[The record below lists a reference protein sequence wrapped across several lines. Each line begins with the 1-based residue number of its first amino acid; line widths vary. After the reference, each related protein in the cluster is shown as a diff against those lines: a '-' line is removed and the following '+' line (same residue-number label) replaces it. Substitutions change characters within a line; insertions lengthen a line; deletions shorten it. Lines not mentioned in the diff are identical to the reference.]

1 MSGGRHLG
9 MAWLAALAAAWLP
22 EAGPAADGPAWLA
35 APPLQRGDTI
45 AFVAPAGIA
54 AERDVLA
61 YRDVLERQGYRVR
74 IAPGLFARRQ
84 RYLAG
89 GDAERADELNR
100 ALRDPDVRAILA
112 VRGGYGL
119 SRILD
124 RIDYDALRADPKIVG
139 GYSDLTALH
148 LAIARRVRLV
158 SFHCPMPAE
167 WGRDP
172 EGRAFASRSF
182 AATVLRP
189 QPAVP
194 FTIGMPPGFRPRTL
208 TPGCSEGRLLGGNLS
223 LICATLGTPF
233 AIEPDGAILFIED
246 VDEKPYRVDR
256 MLAQLRLA
264 GVLGA
269 VEGVVVGQFTI
280 DDPEARR
287 EIADIVAEYLAPLG
301 CPVLTDFPVGH
312 VADNVTLPHGARVR
326 LDANAATLEIL
337 EPVLGP
343 SR

>member
-1 MSGGRHLG
+1 MTGGRHG
-9 MAWLAALAAAWLP
+9 GAAWLALLAASWVPQA
-22 EAGPAADGPAWLA
+22 AVVADGLAWLA
-35 APPLQRGDTI
+35 APQLRRGDTI
-45 AFVAPAGIA
+45 AFVAPAGVA

-61 YRDVLERQGYRVR
+61 YRDVLQREGYRVQ
-74 IAPGLFARRQ
+74 IAPGMFARRQ

-89 GDAERADELNR
+89 SDAERADELNR
-100 ALRDPDVRAILA
+100 AIRDPQVRAILA

-124 RIDYDALRADPKIVG
+124 RIDYDALRSDPKIVG

-148 LAIARRVRLV
+148 LAIARRTRMI

-189 QPAVP
+189 QTAVP
-194 FTIGMPPGFRPRTL
+194 FAVGMPPGARPRTL
-208 TPGCSEGRLLGGNLS
+208 TPGCHEGRLLGGNLS

-233 AIEPDGAILFIED
+233 AIEPEGAILFIED

-256 MLAQLRLA
+256 MLAHLRLA
-264 GVLGA
+264 GVLESVG
-269 VEGVVVGQFTI
+269 GVIVGQFTI
-280 DDPEARR
+280 DDPDERR
-287 EIADIVAEYLAPLG
+287 EIAGVVSEYLAPLG

-326 LDANAATLEIL
+326 LDADRGTLEIL
-337 EPVLGP
+337 EPVLDGP
-343 SR
+343 R